1 MSNLLKTKEMKKFFI
16 TIAILLVVLAGV
28 GVVTC
33 PDKQAHKDAIMSV
46 INEKINESVSKDSSE
61 GDEGIALFAS
71 SLGSGI
77 VGYVLDNRLTV
88 KNHFV
93 FSTGELNKLD
103 GTSERLSVG
112 VFEHIF
118 TLSKED
124 LDKALDGI
132 I

>member
-1 MSNLLKTKEMKKFFI
+1 MKKFFI
-16 TIAILLVVLAGV
+16 TLAILLVVLAGV

-112 VFEHIF
+112 VFGHVF
-118 TLSKED
+118 TFSKED
-124 LDKALDGI
+124 LDKALEGI
-132 I
+132 M

>member
-1 MSNLLKTKEMKKFFI
+1 MKKFFI
-16 TIAILLVVLAGV
+16 TLAILLVVLAGV

-112 VFEHIF
+112 VFGHVF
-118 TLSKED
+118 TFSKED
-124 LDKALDGI
+124 LDKAMDGI

>member
-1 MSNLLKTKEMKKFFI
+1 MKKFFI
-16 TIAILLVVLAGV
+16 TLAILLVVLAGV
-28 GVVTC
+28 GIVTC

-46 INEKINESVSKDSSE
+46 INESVSKDSSE

-112 VFEHIF
+112 VFGHVF
-118 TLSKED
+118 TFSKED

>member
-1 MSNLLKTKEMKKFFI
+1 MKKFFI
-16 TIAILLVVLAGV
+16 TLAVLLVVLVGV
-28 GVVTC
+28 GVMTC

-46 INEKINESVSKDSSE
+46 INEKINESVSTDSSE
-61 GDEGIALFAS
+61 GDDGIALFAS

-93 FSTGELNKLD
+93 FSTGELKKLD
-103 GTSERLSVG
+103 GASERLSVG
-112 VFEHIF
+112 VFGHVF
-118 TLSKED
+118 TFSKED

>member
-1 MSNLLKTKEMKKFFI
+1 MKKFFI

-88 KNHFV
+88 KNYFV

-103 GTSERLSVG
+103 DQRETFRRSIRACVHFQQGRP
-112 VFEHIF
+112 
-118 TLSKED
+118 
-124 LDKALDGI
+124 
-132 I
+132 

>member
-1 MSNLLKTKEMKKFFI
+1 MKKFFI
-16 TIAILLVVLAGV
+16 TLAVLLVVLAGV

-46 INEKINESVSKDSSE
+46 INEKINESVS
-61 GDEGIALFAS
+61 FAS

-77 VGYVLDNRLTV
+77 VGYVLDNRLTM

-103 GTSERLSVG
+103 GSSERLSVG
-112 VFEHIF
+112 VFGHVF
-118 TLSKED
+118 TFSKED

-132 I
+132 L

>member
-1 MSNLLKTKEMKKFFI
+1 MKKFFI
-16 TIAILLVVLAGV
+16 TLAVLLVFLAGV
-28 GVVTC
+28 GVMTC

-46 INEKINESVSKDSSE
+46 INEKINESVSKDSTE

-112 VFEHIF
+112 VFGHVF
-118 TLSKED
+118 TFSKDD

-132 I
+132 L

>member
-1 MSNLLKTKEMKKFFI
+1 MKKFLI
-16 TIAILLVVLAGV
+16 ALVAVIAIAGIA
-28 GVVTC
+28 VVTC

-46 INEKINESVSKDSSE
+46 INEKINESVSKDSTE

-77 VGYVLDNRLTV
+77 VGYVIDNRLTV

-112 VFEHIF
+112 FFGHVFTF
-118 TLSKED
+118 SKED
-124 LDKALDGI
+124 LDKAMDGI

>member
-1 MSNLLKTKEMKKFFI
+1 MKKFFI
-16 TIAILLVVLAGV
+16 TLAILLVVLAGV

-77 VGYVLDNRLTV
+77 VGYVLDNRFTV

-112 VFEHIF
+112 VFGHVF
-118 TLSKED
+118 TFSKED
-124 LDKALDGI
+124 LDKALEGI
-132 I
+132 M

>member
-1 MSNLLKTKEMKKFFI
+1 MKKFFI
-16 TIAILLVVLAGV
+16 TLAILLVVLAGV

-93 FSTGELNKLD
+93 FSTGEINKLD

-112 VFEHIF
+112 VFGHVF
-118 TLSKED
+118 TFSKED
-124 LDKALDGI
+124 LDKAMDGI

>member
-1 MSNLLKTKEMKKFFI
+1 MKKFFI
-16 TIAILLVVLAGV
+16 TLAILLVVLAGV

-61 GDEGIALFAS
+61 GDEGIAIFAS

-93 FSTGELNKLD
+93 FSTGEFNKLD

-112 VFEHIF
+112 VFGHVF
-118 TLSKED
+118 TFSKED
-124 LDKALDGI
+124 LDKAMDGI

>member
-1 MSNLLKTKEMKKFFI
+1 MKKFFI
-16 TIAILLVVLAGV
+16 TLAVLLVVLAGV
-28 GVVTC
+28 GVMTC
-33 PDKQAHKDAIMSV
+33 PDKQAHKEAIMSV
-46 INEKINESVSKDSSE
+46 INEKINESVSKDSTE

-112 VFEHIF
+112 VFGHVF
-118 TLSKED
+118 TFSKDD

>member
-88 KNHFV
+88 KNYFV

-112 VFEHIF
+112 VFGHVF
-118 TLSKED
+118 TFSKED

>member
-1 MSNLLKTKEMKKFFI
+1 MKKFFI
-16 TIAILLVVLAGV
+16 TLAVLLVVLAGV
-28 GVVTC
+28 GVMTC

-46 INEKINESVSKDSSE
+46 INEKINESVSKDSTE

-112 VFEHIF
+112 VFGHVF
-118 TLSKED
+118 TFSKDD

-132 I
+132 L

>member
-1 MSNLLKTKEMKKFFI
+1 MSNLLNTKEMKKFFI
-16 TIAILLVVLAGV
+16 TLAILLVVLAGV

-112 VFEHIF
+112 VFGHVF
-118 TLSKED
+118 TFSKED

>member
-1 MSNLLKTKEMKKFFI
+1 MKKFFI

-88 KNHFV
+88 KNYFV

-112 VFEHIF
+112 VFGHVF
-118 TLSKED
+118 TFSKED